1 MAWMH
6 VQVTARR
13 IIDAAAA
20 AVPIF
25 LALQD
30 RLKQKKK
37 MINRPKKKKK
47 DPVLPRIRNM
57 TWGLLDR
64 FAAGFRQVQQ
74 PGWRWRQDVEI

>member
-47 DPVLPRIRNM
+47 RP
-57 TWGLLDR
+57 
-64 FAAGFRQVQQ
+64 GFTK
-74 PGWRWRQDVEI
+74 DS